1 MSKVKEENFINVQ
14 GWMVSRFGL
23 KGNELLIYAIIYGF
37 SQEENSN
44 FTGSRQYLADWT
56 NSTKSGVQKN
66 LNSLVEKGLLEK
78 KEKLNNGVKFCE
90 YKAVTKVTPSQQS
103 CLPPGNKVVQ
113 GGQQSCP
120 NNIEYNLNNNIDSN
134 LTDSQK
140 KFREELQTFKCELSM
155 MIRERNF
162 KITPEELLKISGGD
176 FEIIKRQFKNFGDK
190 GLRYVISAIKDKYPD
205 PKKEVSKEKETAV
218 LSEENF
224 EIMYNQYK
232 DYGIEIF
239 TGPKKKQFIKTCEV
253 KGIQI

>member
-78 KEKLNNGVKFCE
+78 KEKINNGVKFCE

-103 CLPPGNKVVQ
+103 CLPPVNKVAQ

-120 NNIEYNLNNNIDSN
+120 NNIDNNIIDN
-134 LTDSQK
+134 IDATALTDSQK
-140 KFREELQTFKCELSM
+140 KFREELLTFKLKLSM
-155 MIRERNF
+155 MIRERKF
-162 KITPEELLKISGGD
+162 KTTPEELLKISGGN
-176 FEIIKRQFKNFGDK
+176 FEIIERQFKNFGDR
-190 GLRYVISAIKDKYPD
+190 GLRYVIAAIKNNYDD
-205 PKKEVSKEKETAV
+205 PNYTKQDEKNKNWGRV
-218 LSEENF
+218 L
-224 EIMYNQYK
+224 
-232 DYGIEIF
+232 
-239 TGPKKKQFIKTCEV
+239 
-253 KGIQI
+253 

>member
-66 LNSLVEKGLLEK
+66 LNSLVEKGLLVK
-78 KEKLNNGVKFCE
+78 KEIINNGVKFCE
-90 YKAVTKVTPSQQS
+90 YKAITEVTPSQQS

-120 NNIEYNLNNNIDSN
+120 NNIDNNIIDNIDSN
-134 LTDSQK
+134 LSYKQK
-140 KFREELQTFKCELSM
+140 KFKEELQTFKTELSM
-155 MIRERNF
+155 MIREKNF
-162 KITPEELLKISGGD
+162 KTTPEELLKISGGD
-176 FEIIKRQFKNFGDK
+176 FEIIKRQFKNFSDK
-190 GLRYVISAIKDKYPD
+190 GLRYVISAIKNKYDDPK
-205 PKKEVSKEKETAV
+205 PKKEIKKENIKPEITDYKMEV
-218 LSEENF
+218 QSGF
-224 EIMYNQYK
+224 EL
-232 DYGIEIF
+232 
-239 TGPKKKQFIKTCEV
+239 
-253 KGIQI
+253 